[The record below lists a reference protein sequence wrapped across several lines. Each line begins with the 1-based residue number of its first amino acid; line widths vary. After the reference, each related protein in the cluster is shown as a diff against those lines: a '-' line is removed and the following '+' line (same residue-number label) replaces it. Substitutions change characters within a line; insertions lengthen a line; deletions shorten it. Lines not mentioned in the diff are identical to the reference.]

1 MVVQHNLAGMN
12 SNRQLGITTTMM
24 AKSSEKLSSG
34 YRINRAADDAAGLA
48 ISEKMRRQIRGVSKG
63 SENVQDGIS
72 LLQVADGALV
82 EVHDMLQR
90 LNELAIKASNETLQ
104 TSDRNYIQ
112 KEVDQIKEEIDH
124 IGATAAFNERLL
136 FDDLYPSGLPFKKLS
151 DVIKSSAAETGSLKE
166 AYYKNGKYYP
176 AATLDFSRVDS
187 SVISA
192 LDGKEFSFTCAQNC
206 SEVFKFSFDTSTS
219 DCRIEGS
226 TTRGSGT
233 HNYIIG
239 IEDCSSGVDIVNK
252 MFDFAYNNPLTGTD
266 QSINT
271 TSSIAVSHSNTID
284 RTGDAKFVLW
294 GDVGSGFAT
303 AEQAKNHKFSSGMG
317 QVDCSSFDVGINE
330 VRDLWIQSGPGGGD
344 GLFITIN
351 RVNSEIIGIKNL
363 DVTSSVTAK
372 LGIEKVKEAIGTVS
386 EERASLGAQQN
397 RLEHIY
403 KNNMNT
409 EENTQAAES
418 LIRDTDMAE
427 EMVRYSN
434 NNILAQAGQSMLAQA
449 NQTNQGVMAL
459 LQ

>member
-12 SNRQLGITTTMM
+12 SNRQLGITTTVM

-48 ISEKMRRQIRGVSKG
+48 ISEKMRRQIRGLSMG

-90 LNELAIKASNETLQ
+90 LNELAVKASNETLQ
-104 TSDRNYIQ
+104 SSDRSYIQ
-112 KEVDQIKEEIDH
+112 KEVDQIKKEIDH

-136 FDDLYPSGLPFKKLS
+136 FDDLYPNGLPFKKLS

-166 AYYKNGKYYP
+166 AYNKNGRYYP
-176 AATLDFSRVDS
+176 AATLDFSAVDS

-192 LDGKEFSFTCAQNC
+192 LNGKEFSFTCAQAC
-206 SEVFKFSFDTSTS
+206 DEVFKFSFDTSTTECKI
-219 DCRIEGS
+219 DGS

-239 IEDCSSGVDIVNK
+239 IKDCSSGVDIVNK
-252 MFDFAYNNPLTGTD
+252 MFNFAYNTPLTGTTEG
-266 QSINT
+266 INT
-271 TSSIAVSHSNTID
+271 PNSIAVSHSNTIE

-294 GDVGSGFAT
+294 GNVGSGYAT
-303 AEQAKNHKFSSGMG
+303 ADQAKNHNFSSGMG
-317 QVDCSSFDVGINE
+317 QVDCSSFDTSIND
-330 VRDLWIQSGPGGGD
+330 VRDLWIQSGPEGDD
-344 GLFITIN
+344 GLFITVN
-351 RVNSEIIGIKNL
+351 RVNSEIIGLKKL
-363 DVTSSVTAK
+363 DVSSPVTAR
-372 LGIEKVKEAIGTVS
+372 LGIEKVKEAIGTIS
-386 EERASLGAQQN
+386 EERSSLGAQQN
-397 RLEHIY
+397 RLEHTY
-403 KNNMNT
+403 RNNMNT

-427 EMVRYSN
+427 EMVRFSN
-434 NNILAQAGQSMLAQA
+434 NNILAQAGQAMLAQA
-449 NQTNQGVMAL
+449 NQTNQGVMSL

>member
-1 MVVQHNLAGMN
+1 
-12 SNRQLGITTTMM
+12 
-24 AKSSEKLSSG
+24 
-34 YRINRAADDAAGLA
+34 
-48 ISEKMRRQIRGVSKG
+48 
-63 SENVQDGIS
+63 
-72 LLQVADGALV
+72 
-82 EVHDMLQR
+82 
-90 LNELAIKASNETLQ
+90 
-104 TSDRNYIQ
+104 
-112 KEVDQIKEEIDH
+112 
-124 IGATAAFNERLL
+124 
-136 FDDLYPSGLPFKKLS
+136 
-151 DVIKSSAAETGSLKE
+151 
-166 AYYKNGKYYP
+166 
-176 AATLDFSRVDS
+176 
-187 SVISA
+187 
-192 LDGKEFSFTCAQNC
+192 
-206 SEVFKFSFDTSTS
+206 
-219 DCRIEGS
+219 
-226 TTRGSGT
+226 
-233 HNYIIG
+233 
-239 IEDCSSGVDIVNK
+239 

-294 GDVGSGFAT
+294 GDVGSSFAT